1 MSRASVPTD
10 HAERVL
16 GHVIGGVRGTYDR
29 YAYLDEK
36 RDALETLARQIDWIV
51 HRRIISVTLRRVAQ
65 GSEANA

>member
-1 MSRASVPTD
+1 MSRAKVPAD

-16 GHVIGGVRGTYDR
+16 GHVIGGVRETYDR
-29 YAYLDEK
+29 YEYLDEK